1 MIARL
6 NGRILE
12 KDPQHVVLDVQGVGY
27 RVIIPVSTYYRLGEE
42 GSTVALRVHTHVR
55 EDVFQLF
62 GFWTATEQTLFKH
75 LISVAGVGPK
85 LAVGILS
92 GIEAPELV
100 DALRSGDLTR
110 LTKIPGV
117 GRKTAQRLVL
127 ELREKL
133 PPGAEATATAE
144 ADPSVK
150 RDLLSALQN
159 LGYSRGE
166 AERGAKHVL
175 DEAGDE
181 PFEDQLRRAL
191 QLLSGGA
198 KR

>member
-6 NGRILE
+6 KGGILE
-12 KDPQHVVLDVQGVGY
+12 KAPQFVVLDVQGVGY
-27 RVIIPVSTYYRLGEE
+27 KVLIPVSTYYRLGEL
-42 GSTVALRVHTHVR
+42 GSTVTLRVHTHVR
-55 EDVFQLF
+55 EDILQLF
-62 GFWTATEQTLFKH
+62 GFWTATEQNLFEH

-85 LAVGILS
+85 LAIGILS
-92 GIEAPELV
+92 GIEAPELI
-100 DALRSGDLTR
+100 DALGSGDLVR
-110 LTKIPGV
+110 LSKIPGV
-117 GRKTAQRLVL
+117 GKKTAQRLVV

-133 PPGAEATATAE
+133 PPSDETAASATA
-144 ADPSVK
+144 DSSVK
-150 RDLLSALQN
+150 QDLLSALQN

-166 AERGAKHVL
+166 AERGAKRVL
-175 DEAGDE
+175 DEAAEE